1 MAVNI
6 TDELGDRWAITR
18 IDCRACHHV
27 IEGDENLA
35 RIVDVDEACPQ
46 CGDGALL
53 FGGDAIGEERLKY
66 EEVTVTYD
74 LDDEVT
80 WGYSYGVLRDEEGR
94 YWFGQDQV
102 EQYAQD
108 WDEVDGIDF
117 GVHLDHGGTELRSA
131 GYWRPGVTGEVPVV
145 MLRRWETRSI
155 DGHPHWEILGAAWR
169 PVTDADFADFR
180 ED

>member
-1 MAVNI
+1 M
-6 TDELGDRWAITR
+6 
-18 IDCRACHHV
+18 
-27 IEGDENLA
+27 
-35 RIVDVDEACPQ
+35 
-46 CGDGALL
+46 
-53 FGGDAIGEERLKY
+53 KY
-66 EEVTVTYD
+66 EEITATYD

-80 WGYSYGVLRDEEGR
+80 WGYAYSVLRDEEGR

-131 GYWRPGVTGEVPVV
+131 GYWRGVVTGDVPVV
-145 MLRRWETRSI
+145 MLRRWETRWI
-155 DGHPHWEILGAAWR
+155 DGHPHWEILGATWR
-169 PVTDADFADFR
+169 SVTEADFADFR